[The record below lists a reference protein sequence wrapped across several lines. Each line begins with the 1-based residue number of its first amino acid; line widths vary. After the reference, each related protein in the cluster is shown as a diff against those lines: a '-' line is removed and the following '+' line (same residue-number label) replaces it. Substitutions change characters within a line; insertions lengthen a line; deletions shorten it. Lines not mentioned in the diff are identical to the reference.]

1 MILLYIV
8 LIVYILAINF
18 YAFLYM
24 RSLHKA
30 EIETV
35 SSTRSKNLS
44 VAEYSSE
51 KPSKKDRSAHEVE
64 KETVREEPTTNKT
77 EAEEQNSVSEH
88 NEPSKQKPEEVKY
101 VPTAKIEPKLDNG
114 KKKRFSLP
122 SVFDWRLLLAGAMG
136 GAITIYAC
144 MFIYK
149 YKLNNIF
156 LMVLMPVLGAINVYL
171 WFILFRSGFF
181 IKV

>member
-30 EIETV
+30 ESETV
-35 SSTRSKNLS
+35 SPTRSKNLS

-51 KPSKKDRSAHEVE
+51 KPTKKAHSAHENE
-64 KETVREEPTTNKT
+64 KEPVHEESSKNKAET
-77 EAEEQNSVSEH
+77 EGQNSVSER
-88 NEPSKQKPEEVKY
+88 NEQAKQELEEVKY
-101 VPTAKIEPKLDNG
+101 VPTAETEPKLDNG

-156 LMVLMPVLGAINVYL
+156 LMVLMPVLGAVNVYL